1 MLTSAKNRGIP
12 VAASHAIG
20 TMRLRVKD
28 IFVGHGF
35 RRRGMESSRVEGF
48 SDAVFGFA
56 LTLLVVSLEVPR
68 TFGELKAT
76 MQGFIPFAICF
87 VSLITVWFQHCRF
100 FRRYGLEDGTTVT
113 LNAVLL
119 FVVLFYVYPLKFLFT
134 LVSAQFLGKA
144 GQSPSPQAVIAP
156 GDAVMLMVIYG
167 TGFIA
172 VNVVIALMLGHA
184 YRLRHDLELSEREQ
198 IMTAGE
204 IRGCL
209 LNSGVGLT
217 SIAIVLIGGA
227 RFAAIAGW
235 TYMAVGFAQ
244 GYNGWLT
251 GSKVRRLQPNAA
263 QGQES

>member
-1 MLTSAKNRGIP
+1 M
-12 VAASHAIG
+12 
-20 TMRLRVKD
+20 KD

-87 VSLITVWFQHCRF
+87 VSLVIVWFQHCRF
-100 FRRYGLEDGTTVT
+100 FRRYGLQDGTTVT
-113 LNAVLL
+113 LNTVLL

-144 GQSPSPQAVIAP
+144 GPGQSPNPQAVITP
-156 GDAVMLMVIYG
+156 GDAIMLMVIYG
-167 TGFIA
+167 IGFIA
-172 VNVVIALMLGHA
+172 VNMVIALMLRHA
-184 YRLRHDLELSEREQ
+184 YRLRRDLELSETEQ
-198 IMTAGE
+198 TMTAGE

-209 LNSGVGLT
+209 LNSAVGII

-227 RFAAIAGW
+227 KYAAAAGW
-235 TYMAVGFAQ
+235 TYMGVGLAQ
-244 GYNGWLT
+244 TFNGWLT
-251 GSKVRRLQPNAA
+251 GSKVRRLEANPARLQ
-263 QGQES
+263 QS